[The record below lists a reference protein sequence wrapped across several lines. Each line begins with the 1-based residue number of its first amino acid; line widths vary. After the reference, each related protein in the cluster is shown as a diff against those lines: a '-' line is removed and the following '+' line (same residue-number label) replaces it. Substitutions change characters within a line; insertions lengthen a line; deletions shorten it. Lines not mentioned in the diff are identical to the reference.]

1 MFRDQSEKKDLTSP
15 SEEKSRKKEES
26 CKIFIL
32 RDRREVPQKVANFF
46 VKRKMQEYTHHEK
59 ITG

>member
-26 CKIFIL
+26 CKIYM
-32 RDRREVPQKVANFF
+32 PQKVGNFF
-46 VKRKMQEYTHHEK
+46 VKENHQEYTHHEK